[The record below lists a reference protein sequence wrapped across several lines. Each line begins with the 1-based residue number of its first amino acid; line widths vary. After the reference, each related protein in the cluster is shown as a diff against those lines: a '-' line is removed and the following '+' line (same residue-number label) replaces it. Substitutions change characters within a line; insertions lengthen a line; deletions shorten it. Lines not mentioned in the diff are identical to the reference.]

1 MTFGRLMAT
10 GMIGA
15 ALCGGSLPVSA
26 ASFTAAELSY
36 DNAILSQ
43 FNLVS
48 LGNYS
53 TSADVQGRA
62 VVNGNATV
70 SGTLNVC
77 TTNCAG
83 NVNTATK
90 PVDPAATAYGALTVF
105 GNLVGSGSNK
115 VATAAGDIAVKGTV
129 ATGTTLQ
136 LAGGV
141 LDVGNAPAGST
152 SGATVNGA
160 KTISTTQTT
169 FATKNTVQAG
179 TTVAGGSTLAN
190 VFKPFATST
199 SFDDTFGNSAKALA
213 TGLAT
218 LPGTP
223 LTTLPPNQTSSPF
236 IANANYIGSNGR
248 KYAIVTTTLK
258 EFAAEGASFA
268 GVKSGAGVDATLVII
283 SGDST
288 DCSPGCVLP
297 SIQAANVDSTVLF
310 DFKDAKTLA
319 FGGVF
324 NGSVLAP
331 FAAVTSLGGYINGS
345 VVVGSLVQG
354 AQTLRDTNLF
364 SGNLSGL
371 AVPEPASLALLGL
384 GLAATAA
391 IRRRHR

>member
-1 MTFGRLMAT
+1 MAFGRWMQAGL
-10 GMIGA
+10 IGA
-15 ALCGGSLPVSA
+15 ALCGVGLPVYA

-70 SGTLNVC
+70 SGTANVC

-83 NVNTATK
+83 NIDTATK
-90 PVDPAATAYGALTVF
+90 PVDAGKSAYGALTVF
-105 GNLVGSGSNK
+105 GNLVATGSNK
-115 VATAAGDIAVKGTV
+115 VAAAAGDIAVKGTI
-129 ATGTTLQ
+129 ATGTTVQ
-136 LAGGV
+136 LAGGA
-141 LDVGNAPAGST
+141 LGVGNAPAGST
-152 SGATVNGA
+152 SGTIVNGA
-160 KTISTTQTT
+160 KTIGTAQTD

-179 TTVAGGSTLAN
+179 TTVTGGSTLAN
-190 VFKPFATST
+190 VFKPFGTATA
-199 SFDDTFGNSAKALA
+199 FGDTFGNSAKALA

-223 LTTLPPNQTSSPF
+223 LTALPPNQTNSPF
-236 IANANYIGSNGR
+236 VANANYIGSNGR
-248 KYAIVTTTLK
+248 KYAVVTTTLK
-258 EFAAEGASFA
+258 DFAAQGANFG
-268 GVKSGAGVDATLVII
+268 GVKSGAGVDATFVII

-319 FGGVF
+319 FGGIF
-324 NGSVLAP
+324 NGSILAP
-331 FAAVTSLGGYINGS
+331 FATVSSLGGYINGS
-345 VVVGSLVQG
+345 IIVGGLVQG
-354 AQTLRDTNLF
+354 TQVLRDTNLF

-391 IRRRHR
+391 ARRRR